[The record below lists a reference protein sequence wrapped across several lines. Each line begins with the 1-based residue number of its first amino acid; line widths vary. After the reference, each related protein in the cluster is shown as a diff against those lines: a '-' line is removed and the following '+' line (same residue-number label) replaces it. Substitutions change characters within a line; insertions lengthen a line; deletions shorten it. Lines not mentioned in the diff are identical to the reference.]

1 MIYSKIIKLTMADIA
16 ENLKLV
22 RDKISNACN
31 RRSAEFGNNIPRLV
45 AVSKTKP
52 PNLII
57 DAYENGQQHFGE
69 NYVNELVDKA
79 NHPDIK
85 IKDIKWHFIGHLQR
99 NKVNKVLAIPNLF
112 MVETV
117 DTEKLASTVDSAW
130 QKYRKQDDSQLKI
143 MVQVNTS
150 GEKEKSGCEISQ
162 TSTLVKYIINN
173 CKNLKFMGLMTI
185 GAYGYDPTN
194 GPNPDF
200 VTLKNCRDDICKEL
214 NLSKDDVELSMG
226 MSTDYEHAIELGS
239 TSVRVGSAIFGQR
252 PPKN

>member
-1 MIYSKIIKLTMADIA
+1 MIYSKIIKLTMTDIA
-16 ENLKLV
+16 ANLKLV

-31 RRSAEFGNNIPRLV
+31 RRSAELGNNIPRLV

-99 NKVNKVLAIPNLF
+99 NKVNKVLAVPNLY

-130 QKYRKQDDSQLKI
+130 QKYKKQDDSQLKI

-162 TSTLVKYIINN
+162 TSTLVNYIKNN
-173 CKNLKFMGLMTI
+173 CKNLKFVGLMTI
-185 GAYGYDPTN
+185 GAYGYDPAN

-200 VTLKNCRDDICKEL
+200 VALKNCRDDICKEL

-226 MSTDYEHAIELGS
+226 MSTDYEHAVGGNKSKFMYKLIIE
-239 TSVRVGSAIFGQR
+239 SVICQ
-252 PPKN
+252 